1 MKSLIVFEKTYRL
14 IRRLLED
21 ELGIK
26 WESIPV
32 SSEAARSKA
41 KAERLPFGSKIKLG
55 PAERER
61 YTTAKKILAAVL
73 GMPHEGWGLYGRSI
87 SARARRMLGDPKAK
101 ARIQK
106 RVQKELRVLAGKK

>member
-1 MKSLIVFEKTYRL
+1 MKGLIVFEKTYHL

-41 KAERLPFGSKIKLG
+41 KAERLPFGSKVKLG

-87 SARARRMLGDPKAK
+87 SARAKRMLADPKAK
-101 ARIQK
+101 ARVLK
-106 RVQKELRVLAGKK
+106 RVQRVLKVMGKK